1 MSKFFHNVDYRFPDL
16 DEELDLEDVQAET
29 APANLSDIVIDGDL
43 DMEDNSIQNTEQV
56 HTFLLHTNT
65 LTPKT
70 TTEIGVTAPLNLGAN
85 ALKTDLIQAD
95 TNDTVVFNDDLE
107 LNNKD
112 IKGLRKIE
120 TAGDLT
126 FNETGN
132 ADYAFN
138 TSTNSNQTFIIKDKN
153 NTEALVRLESNNGS
167 GLCDFICANDGHA
180 AMYLRSNSYIHFGTN
195 NQERMVIENTGN
207 VIFRDG
213 LACHG
218 PLHYKIDS
226 HTADQD
232 QTIPSDRGFVELNTQ
247 PSANRILYLPS
258 FAATSFG
265 HTIILKQTFN
275 GQTGNHY
282 IVKPTSGDSLEGVQ
296 NGQFAMNRN
305 QECIQILRSFNSWQ
319 IISEYHN

>member
-1 MSKFFHNVDYRFPDL
+1 MSKHFHTIDYRFPRL
-16 DEELDLEDVQAET
+16 DEELTVADVQAEQ
-29 APANLSDIVIDGDL
+29 APVNLSDIVVDGDL
-43 DMEDNSIQNTEQV
+43 DMADNNITNSEVLNTV
-56 HTFLLHTNT
+56 ILNANSLA
-65 LTPKT
+65 P
-70 TTEIGVTAPLNLGAN
+70 IGTDLNVSGPLNLGTN
-85 ALKTDLIQAD
+85 ALKTDLIQVNSAAAVRINNNID
-95 TNDTVVFNDDLE
+95 
-107 LNNKD
+107 LNNND
-112 IKGLRKIE
+112 ITGLNKIS

-126 FNETGN
+126 FNESGN

-138 TSTNSNQTFIIKDKN
+138 TNTNSDQTFIIKDKN
-153 NTEALVRLESNNGS
+153 NTEALMRLESNNGS

-218 PLHYKIDS
+218 PLHYKIDT

-247 PSANRILYLPS
+247 PSANRNLYLPS
-258 FAATSFG
+258 FASTSFG

-282 IVKPTSGDSLEGVQ
+282 IVKPTSGDSLQGVV

-305 QECIQILRSFNSWQ
+305 KECIQILRSFSSWQ
-319 IISEYHN
+319 IISEYHD